1 MSFAARLGLP
11 VALTREIL
19 LKSSARSGMLLTR
32 GKNMIEGKLKPDST
46 VDIWLKDLNIVT
58 DEAELLQVPVWYSSY
73 VLQANVL
80 ASSFGWGL
88 DDDSRCVSNGT
99 VLAQQATSSH
109 QSTFSLTRLWGQAG
123 IQVAQS

>member
-1 MSFAARLGLP
+1 
-11 VALTREIL
+11 
-19 LKSSARSGMLLTR
+19 
-32 GKNMIEGKLKPDST
+32 MIEGKLKPDST

-88 DDDSRCVSNGT
+88 DDDSRCVSKWHYF
-99 VLAQQATSSH
+99 LASSY
-109 QSTFSLTRLWGQAG
+109 QLIMIIWCS
-123 IQVAQS
+123 V